1 MNAFA
6 PHINAIA
13 TAVPPH
19 VLHQAAVADRAGH
32 VFTGR
37 DFEHLRPVYANAE
50 IETRHSCTPI
60 EWYETGHSFAERNR
74 LYVDNA
80 LALLEHATRNVLD
93 RAGLDPRE
101 VDGIVIA
108 STTGIATP
116 SLDAMLVDRLGLRRD
131 VERLPIFGLGCAG
144 GVLGLARTAALAKV
158 RPGSHWLFLV
168 VELCG
173 LTFRS
178 ADQSKSNVIAT
189 ALFGDGAA
197 ACLVSSDPAGP
208 AITGWGEHI
217 FAASLDVMGWDV
229 VDDGLKVVFS
239 RDIPT
244 LVRKEIGALVAAFLE
259 RERLALSDIAE
270 FCCHPGGAKVLDAL
284 EDVFGVRRGGL
295 VHSRNVL
302 RRYGNMS
309 AATVLFVLAE
319 SLAAAAAA
327 DVCSPPWA
335 PASPQAFCCW
345 KGREYPALGARPG
358 GAATVGRTCPRRPQ
372 HPAPQGARRAGG
384 GPIALSAD
392 RAAARRLARGPC
404 LAGARRHAAFRT
416 AARAVRRFAGRPH
429 LGHREPWPLL
439 DDPHHHPA

>member
-19 VLHQAAVADRAGH
+19 VLHQAAVANRAGH

-158 RPGSHWLFLV
+158 RPGSH
-168 VELCG
+168 
-173 LTFRS
+173 
-178 ADQSKSNVIAT
+178 
-189 ALFGDGAA
+189 
-197 ACLVSSDPAGP
+197 
-208 AITGWGEHI
+208 
-217 FAASLDVMGWDV
+217 
-229 VDDGLKVVFS
+229 
-239 RDIPT
+239 
-244 LVRKEIGALVAAFLE
+244 
-259 RERLALSDIAE
+259 
-270 FCCHPGGAKVLDAL
+270 
-284 EDVFGVRRGGL
+284 
-295 VHSRNVL
+295 
-302 RRYGNMS
+302 
-309 AATVLFVLAE
+309 
-319 SLAAAAAA
+319 
-327 DVCSPPWA
+327 
-335 PASPQAFCCW
+335 
-345 KGREYPALGARPG
+345 
-358 GAATVGRTCPRRPQ
+358 
-372 HPAPQGARRAGG
+372 
-384 GPIALSAD
+384 
-392 RAAARRLARGPC
+392 
-404 LAGARRHAAFRT
+404 
-416 AARAVRRFAGRPH
+416 
-429 LGHREPWPLL
+429 
-439 DDPHHHPA
+439 

>member
-1 MNAFA
+1 
-6 PHINAIA
+6 
-13 TAVPPH
+13 
-19 VLHQAAVADRAGH
+19 
-32 VFTGR
+32 
-37 DFEHLRPVYANAE
+37 
-50 IETRHSCTPI
+50 
-60 EWYETGHSFAERNR
+60 
-74 LYVDNA
+74 
-80 LALLEHATRNVLD
+80 VLD
-93 RAGLDPRE
+93 RMDLDPRK
-101 VDGIVIA
+101 VDGIVVA

-116 SLDAMLVDRLGLRRD
+116 SLDAMLVDRLGLQRD

-197 ACLVSSDPAGP
+197 ACLVSADPAGP

-217 FAASLDVMGWDV
+217 FEASLDVMGWDV
-229 VDDGLKVVFS
+229 VDDGLKVLFS

-259 RERLALSDIAE
+259 RRGLALSDIAE

-284 EDVFGVRRGGL
+284 EDVFGVQRRGL

-319 SLAAAAAA
+319 SLAA
-327 DVCSPPWA
+327 
-335 PASPQAFCCW
+335 
-345 KGREYPALGARPG
+345 G
-358 GAATVGRTCPRRPQ
+358 GSG
-372 HPAPQGARRAGG
+372 
-384 GPIALSAD
+384 
-392 RAAARRLARGPC
+392 RRLLTTLGPGFT
-404 LAGARRHAAFRT
+404 AGF
-416 AARAVRRFAGRPH
+416 V
-429 LGHREPWPLL
+429 LL
-439 DDPHHHPA
+439 EGS

>member
-1 MNAFA
+1 VNAFA

-19 VLHQAAVADRAGH
+19 VLHQAEVADRAGH
-32 VFTGR
+32 VFTGQH
-37 DFEHLRPVYANAE
+37 FEHLRPVYANAE
-50 IETRHSCTPI
+50 IETRHSCVPI

-74 LYVDNA
+74 LYIDNA
-80 LALLEHATRNVLD
+80 LALLEHAARNVLD
-93 RAGLDPRE
+93 RMDLDPRK
-101 VDGIVIA
+101 VDGIVVA

-116 SLDAMLVDRLGLRRD
+116 SLDAMLVDRLGLQRD

-197 ACLVSSDPAGP
+197 ACLVSADPAGP

-217 FAASLDVMGWDV
+217 FEASLDVMGWDV
-229 VDDGLKVVFS
+229 VDDGLKVLFS

-259 RERLALSDIAE
+259 RRGLALSDIAE

-284 EDVFGVRRGGL
+284 EDVFGVQRRGL

-309 AATVLFVLAE
+309 AATILFVLAE
-319 SLAAAAAA
+319 SLAA
-327 DVCSPPWA
+327 
-335 PASPQAFCCW
+335 
-345 KGREYPALGARPG
+345 
-358 GAATVGRTCPRRPQ
+358 
-372 HPAPQGARRAGG
+372 GG
-384 GPIALSAD
+384 GG
-392 RAAARRLARGPC
+392 RRLLTTLGPGFT
-404 LAGARRHAAFRT
+404 AGF
-416 AARAVRRFAGRPH
+416 
-429 LGHREPWPLL
+429 LL
-439 DDPHHHPA
+439 LEGS

>member
-19 VLHQAAVADRAGH
+19 VLHQAAVANRAGH

-80 LALLEHATRNVLD
+80 LALLEH
-93 RAGLDPRE
+93 
-101 VDGIVIA
+101 A

-197 ACLVSSDPAGP
+197 ACLVSADPAGP

-217 FAASLDVMGWDV
+217 FEASLDVMGWDV

-239 RDIPT
+239 RDIPA

-319 SLAAAAAA
+319 SLAA
-327 DVCSPPWA
+327 
-335 PASPQAFCCW
+335 
-345 KGREYPALGARPG
+345 
-358 GAATVGRTCPRRPQ
+358 
-372 HPAPQGARRAGG
+372 GG
-384 GPIALSAD
+384 GG
-392 RAAARRLARGPC
+392 RRL
-404 LAGARRHAAFRT
+404 LT
-416 AARAVRRFAGRPH
+416 TIAVS
-429 LGHREPWPLL
+429 
-439 DDPHHHPA
+439 